1 MKFIESLTFLQKSSY
16 VSNLHLL
23 KKKKKLILQSN
34 QNSIDPGELESH
46 DGSNINNVIDEDI
59 HLTSEMGEASK
70 HNSNPPL
77 LNSYRTDSDVN
88 PELKDAVKASSLKNI
103 ERFQTMPLRER
114 SYYTKITRK
123 PSENK
128 IQIIDNIANK
138 YATNL
143 KSEKA
148 ILDYWD
154 INVMLYMAAI
164 TVKNNLGDLKKT
176 KQEKTTVTKP
186 G

>member
-1 MKFIESLTFLQKSSY
+1 MS
-16 VSNLHLL
+16 
-23 KKKKKLILQSN
+23 
-34 QNSIDPGELESH
+34 
-46 DGSNINNVIDEDI
+46 
-59 HLTSEMGEASK
+59 EASK

-88 PELKDAVKASSLKNI
+88 PELKDAVRASSLKNI

-154 INVMLYMAAI
+154 INALY
-164 TVKNNLGDLKKT
+164 GCYHFKK
-176 KQEKTTVTKP
+176 QFR
-186 G
+186 